1 MGAKGK
7 IGLIGLAV
15 MGANLARNLAGHGIS
30 TVVYN
35 RSRDKTEN
43 FLKEFGSDTNLSG
56 AAALEELVNSL
67 EKPRKII
74 LMIKAGEAVDAMIA
88 KLVPFLEKVISLL
101 TVGTPSLKIPGVGAG
116 KWKRWGF
123 TLWAWAYPVVKKGR
137 STAPAL
143 CPAAPARPTMLLR
156 RY

>member
-35 RSRDKTEN
+35 RSHDKTEN

-88 KLVPFLEKVISLL
+88 KLIPLLEKDDILIDGGNSFFEDTRRRSREMEAL
-101 TVGTPSLKIPGVGAG
+101 GVH
-116 KWKRWGF
+116 
-123 TLWAWAYPVVKKGR
+123 LWAWAYPVVKKGR

>member
-43 FLKEFGSDTNLSG
+43 FLKEFGSDPNLSG
-56 AAALEELVNSL
+56 VAALEELVNSL
-67 EKPRKII
+67 ENRGR
-74 LMIKAGEAVDAMIA
+74 L
-88 KLVPFLEKVISLL
+88 SL
-101 TVGTPSLKIPGVGAG
+101 
-116 KWKRWGF
+116 
-123 TLWAWAYPVVKKGR
+123 
-137 STAPAL
+137 
-143 CPAAPARPTMLLR
+143 
-156 RY
+156 

>member
-35 RSRDKTEN
+35 EAVTRRKIS
-43 FLKEFGSDTNLSG
+43 LKNLEVTQNLSG

-67 EKPRKII
+67 ENRGR
-74 LMIKAGEAVDAMIA
+74 L
-88 KLVPFLEKVISLL
+88 SL
-101 TVGTPSLKIPGVGAG
+101 
-116 KWKRWGF
+116 
-123 TLWAWAYPVVKKGR
+123 
-137 STAPAL
+137 
-143 CPAAPARPTMLLR
+143 
-156 RY
+156 

>member
-35 RSRDKTEN
+35 RSHDKTEN

-74 LMIKAGEAVDAMIA
+74 LMIKAGEAVDAMMA
-88 KLVPFLEKVISLL
+88 KLVPFLEKDDILIDG
-101 TVGTPSLKIPGVGAG
+101 GT
-116 KWKRWGF
+116 
-123 TLWAWAYPVVKKGR
+123 
-137 STAPAL
+137 
-143 CPAAPARPTMLLR
+143 
-156 RY
+156 